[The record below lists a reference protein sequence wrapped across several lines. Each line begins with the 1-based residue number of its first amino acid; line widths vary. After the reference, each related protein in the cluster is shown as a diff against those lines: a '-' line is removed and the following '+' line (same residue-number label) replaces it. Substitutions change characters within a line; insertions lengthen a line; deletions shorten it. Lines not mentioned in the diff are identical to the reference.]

1 MFSSVVQSTRIRHI
15 QEHLDNDNNEMG
27 LKVIGAGFG
36 RTGTLSTMTALEEL
50 GFTKCHHMKS
60 VFQNPEQRH
69 VFLEASNGGTPD
81 WDKLYERYQ
90 AAVDFP
96 SSLFY
101 KELMAK
107 YPDAKVL
114 LNVRDP
120 EKWYESVKETIFKL
134 STDTENWKNMQ
145 HLVPQI
151 AELNKMV
158 RKLIWED
165 LFKGRF
171 EEKEFAIKVFNDH
184 IEEVK
189 KFVPKDKLLVFSV
202 KDGWKPLCEF
212 LGVEVPDTP
221 FLHVNQRA
229 ASTAEQFQ
237 KMAAAL
243 NSTPSEV
250 TAK

>member
-1 MFSSVVQSTRIRHI
+1 
-15 QEHLDNDNNEMG
+15 MG

-36 RTGTLSTMTALEEL
+36 RTGTLSTMMALEEL
-50 GFTKCHHMKS
+50 GFRKCHHMKS

-69 VFLEASNGGTPD
+69 AFLEASSGGTPD
-81 WDKLYERYQ
+81 WDELYDGYQ

-120 EKWYESVKETIFKL
+120 EKWYESMKETVFKM
-134 STDTENWKNMQ
+134 SNDTDNWKKME
-145 HLVPQI
+145 HAVPKI
-151 AELNKMV
+151 AEAGAMV

-171 EEKEFAIKVFNDH
+171 AEKEFAIKVFNDH
-184 IEEVK
+184 IEDVK
-189 KFVPKDKLLVFSV
+189 KTVPKDKLLVFSV
-202 KDGWKPLCEF
+202 KEGWEPLCEF
-212 LGVEVPDTP
+212 LNVEAPDVPFP
-221 FLHVNQRA
+221 HLNKRA
-229 ASTAEQFQ
+229 ESTAERFQ
-237 KMAAAL
+237 KIAAAA
-243 NSTPSEV
+243 NSTPPIE
-250 TAK
+250 TTK